1 MMRNHA
7 STAPAFAVPASPRPA
22 DRSWDER
29 LMDRMLGLP
38 PFEEAE
44 RRLRSR
50 PGFIAS
56 LAPEQIEAIKSY
68 DGPQVLGPANGPK
81 RKF

>member
-1 MMRNHA
+1 MRNHA
-7 STAPAFAVPASPRPA
+7 STAPAFAVPASR
-22 DRSWDER
+22 RSTGSSWSER

-56 LAPEQIEAIKSY
+56 LTPEQIEAIKAY
-68 DGPQVLGPANGPK
+68 DGPEALGPANGPR